1 MKTQLAITLLLSAI
15 VSTAIAQE
23 GPRYSHTGPTLIT
36 GVRVIDGLGGEPREN
51 QDILVTDAKISAI
64 GQIGSLD
71 APSDALVINGKGMT
85 AMPGLID
92 AHVHIQGGWA
102 NGLIRG
108 ERYAVSYEDDKV
120 QQRLSGY
127 LYAGVTTV
135 LDVGNDHDWV
145 VKTSGK
151 INSGKLF
158 GPRAFVC
165 GGAWSQSPSGWDS
178 GNTSDGFGLSTKVTS
193 IAQIP
198 EQMDRYVKDG
208 IEIIKL
214 YSGISPL
221 AAQEVVK
228 EAHKRKIRVVADFW
242 GLNLNRGIMQNIGLD
257 GWAHSGAFVKVPA
270 DDHKWMADNDRFVIS
285 TANVGE
291 KLAGARVKDEKGA
304 KLMLKEPLILDIWGN
319 EAVSEFYTVYPQI
332 RREYYEGPNSFYQK
346 SNFGDLSGFRD
357 TMLHNIKASYDAGVL
372 IAGGTDDIYASLWPG
387 ESMHRELQLLVMAGI
402 PELEAIKICTHNG
415 AKVLLR
421 EKEFGSLQKGMSAD
435 ILLVEGNP
443 AKNISDSRN
452 VKHVFL
458 QGKQVDRKSLTL
470 QK

>member
-1 MKTQLAITLLLSAI
+1 MKTKYAITLLLSAI
-15 VSTAIAQE
+15 VSTAIAQD
-23 GPRYSHTGPTLIT
+23 GPRYSHTGPTMIT
-36 GVRVIDGLGGEPREN
+36 GVRVIDGLGGEPKEN
-51 QDILVTDAKISAI
+51 QDVVLIDGKIASIEVA
-64 GQIGSLD
+64 GTHD
-71 APSDALVINGKGMT
+71 APNNALVIDGKGMT

-108 ERYAVSYEDDKV
+108 ERYAVSYEDAKV

-145 VKTSGK
+145 VKTRDK
-151 INSGKLF
+151 INSGELF

-221 AAQEVVK
+221 AGQEVVK
-228 EAHKRKIRVVADFW
+228 EAHKRDIRVVADFW
-242 GLNLNRGIMQNIGLD
+242 GLNLNRGLMENIGLD
-257 GWAHSGAFVKVPA
+257 GWAHSGAFIKVPA
-270 DDHKWMADNDRFVIS
+270 ADHKWMADNNRFVIA

-291 KLAGARVKDEKGA
+291 KLAGARVKDEKGEQ
-304 KLMLKEPLILDIWGN
+304 LMAKEPLIVDIWGKSDV
-319 EAVSEFYTVYPQI
+319 ADFYSVYPQI
-332 RREYYEGPNSFYQK
+332 RREYYEGPESFYQK

-357 TMLHNIKASYDAGVL
+357 TMLSNIKASYDAGVL

-387 ESMHRELQLLVMAGI
+387 ESMHRELRLLVMAGI

-415 AKVLLR
+415 AKVLR
-421 EKEFGSLQKGMSAD
+421 RDKEFGSLQKRMSAD

-443 AKNISDSRN
+443 AKNISDTRN

-458 QGKQVDRKSLTL
+458 RGKQVDRESLTL
-470 QK
+470 QE